1 MYLKTVFIK
10 LIYVTAFVVLGVSCK
25 NKSNTPSGNVA
36 NDSTVVEL
44 ESAKVISRQIEAD
57 PENAELYYQRAV
69 VYFDQKYLD
78 RALLDIEDALKH
90 GAENPLYHFY
100 KGKVLYAMN
109 RTQDAAKAYE
119 QALSVK
125 PDYQEA
131 RLKLATLYYLVK
143 EHQKS
148 IDALNVIVAAEP
160 TNAEAQFY
168 KGMNQKEMKDT
179 GRAVASFQKA
189 LELDNNYYDA
199 AMQLGLLF
207 TEKRDPIAK
216 EYFSTAIR
224 LNPRSTEA
232 YFGRAYYYQLTKQYQ
247 KALFDYRK
255 VIEYDPSNDNAYY
268 NVGYINF
275 EVGEYEEAMRSW
287 NISIEMNNQNVMAYY
302 MRGLLHEQ
310 RKNFAD
316 AKLNYEYVLQLD
328 PEYSLAKE
336 GMQRLEKK
344 K

>member
-1 MYLKTVFIK
+1 MKTVFIK
-10 LIYVTAFVVLGVSCK
+10 LIYVTAFIVLGVSCK
-25 NKSNTPSGNVA
+25 NKSNAPTEKVVG
-36 NDSTVVEL
+36 DSTFTEL
-44 ESAKVISRQIEAD
+44 ESAKVISRQIETD

-69 VYFDQKYLD
+69 VYYDQKYLD
-78 RALLDIEDALKH
+78 RALLDIDDALKH
-90 GAENPLYHFY
+90 AGENPLYYFY

-119 QALSVK
+119 YALSIK

-131 RLKLATLYYLVK
+131 RLKLANLYYLVK

-148 IDALNVIVAAEP
+148 IDALNVIMAAEP
-160 TNAEAQFY
+160 SNAEAQFY

-179 GRAVASFQKA
+179 ARAIASFQKA
-189 LELDNNYYDA
+189 LEMDNNYYDA

-207 TEKRDPIAK
+207 TEKRDPSAK
-216 EYFSTAIR
+216 EYFTTAIR

-232 YFGRAYYYQLTKQYQ
+232 YFGRAYYFQLIKQYQ

-255 VIEYDPSNDNAYY
+255 VIEYDPSNDKAYY
-268 NVGYINF
+268 NVGYINY
-275 EVGEYEEAMRSW
+275 EAGEYDEAMRSW
-287 NISIEMNNQNVMAYY
+287 NICIEMNNQNVMAYY

-310 RKNFAD
+310 RKHYSD

-328 PEYSLAKE
+328 PEYTLAKE
-336 GMQRLEKK
+336 GMNRLEKK
-344 K
+344 